1 MVTTAAN
8 ARPTDAELRRAITLA
23 QDWLLADQDPAG
35 FWWGELESN
44 ASITAEYLLLTHHL
58 GIGNREQW
66 DGIARYLRAQ
76 QREQGFW
83 AQYPGGPGDISTSV
97 EAYFALKLAGDDP
110 DAPHMSRAR
119 EWILEHGG
127 IASARVFT
135 KIWLALFGQYRW
147 DRLPAMP
154 AWLNLLPN
162 WFPVNLYE
170 FASWARAT
178 VVGITVIMT
187 LRPTASLPAG
197 AGVPE
202 LWVRPSDRSRFAVAP
217 PRNWLSWEGAFTLV
231 DSAFRLLD
239 RNHIRPFEGRA
250 LAQAERWLLDR
261 QEADGCWG
269 GIQPP
274 WVYAILALRAMG
286 YSLDHPVLQRALRGF
301 ERFTHHSADND
312 HADDHAAHHDGARM
326 TWTESCQSPVWDTCL
341 AAIGLLDSGLDPAHE
356 SLQRA
361 ARWMLAEQVLS
372 GGDWQVKNPD
382 TPPGGWSFEFDND
395 IYPDVDDAAVVMIAL
410 QRIPLPDAER
420 ERQLAL
426 DRGLLWMLSMQSRS
440 GGWGAFDVDNDRE
453 FLKAIPFAD
462 FGELL
467 DPPTADVTAHALE
480 LLGLLGY
487 SGEYPPAQRG
497 LSFLYDLQE
506 PDGAWWGRWG
516 VNYIY
521 GLGAAL
527 PALAALGQPMT
538 APPVRRAVE
547 WLIRYQL
554 PDGGWG
560 ESCDTYADPSLRG
573 AGPSTPSQTAWA
585 LMALLAAGEAE
596 HDAVARGV
604 RYLVAH
610 QRSDGTW
617 DEDLFTGTGFPSD
630 FMINYHLYRHYFPL
644 MALGRYERAGA
655 AR

>member
-1 MVTTAAN
+1 MTTATRTRAV
-8 ARPTDAELRRAITLA
+8 TDTDLRRTIERA
-23 QDWLLADQDPAG
+23 QQWLLDEQDPTG
-35 FWWGELESN
+35 FWWGELESS

-58 GIGNREQW
+58 GIGDREQW
-66 DGIARYLRAQ
+66 AGIARYLRAQ
-76 QREQGFW
+76 QRDEGFW
-83 AQYPGGPGDISTSV
+83 AQYLDGPGDISTSV

-110 DAPHMSRAR
+110 DAAHMRRAR

-127 IASARVFT
+127 IASVRVFT
-135 KIWLALFGQYRW
+135 KIWLALFGQYDW
-147 DRLPAMP
+147 ERLPAMP
-154 AWLNLLPN
+154 AWINLLPN

-187 LRPTASLPAG
+187 LRPSASLPAG

-202 LWVRPSDRSRFAVAP
+202 LWVGPSDRDRFAVRP
-217 PRNWLSWEGAFTLV
+217 PRDWFSWEGAFIAIDKALR
-231 DSAFRLLD
+231 FLD

-301 ERFTHHSADND
+301 ERFTHH
-312 HADDHAAHHDGARM
+312 ADDRSGGRM

-341 AAIGLLDSGLDPAHE
+341 AAIGLLDSGIEPEHE
-356 SLQRA
+356 ALQRA
-361 ARWMLAEQVLS
+361 AKWMLAEQVLS

-382 TPPGGWSFEFDND
+382 TPPGGWAFEFDND
-395 IYPDVDDAAVVMIAL
+395 VYPDVDDSAVVMIAL
-410 QRIPLPDAER
+410 QRIPLGDAAA

-426 DRGLLWMLSMQSRS
+426 DRGLHWMLSMQCAD

-497 LSFLYDLQE
+497 LHFLYELQE
-506 PDGAWWGRWG
+506 SDGSWWGRWG
-516 VNYIY
+516 VNYLY

-527 PALAALGQPMT
+527 PALEALGEPMT

-547 WLIRYQL
+547 WLIRHQL

-560 ESCDTYADPSLRG
+560 ESCDSYADPSLRG
-573 AGPSTPSQTAWA
+573 AGPSTRSQTAWA

-596 HDAVARGV
+596 HEAVSRGIA
-604 RYLVAH
+604 YLVRQ
-610 QRSDGTW
+610 QRSDGSW

-644 MALGRYERAGA
+644 MALGRYERAVA